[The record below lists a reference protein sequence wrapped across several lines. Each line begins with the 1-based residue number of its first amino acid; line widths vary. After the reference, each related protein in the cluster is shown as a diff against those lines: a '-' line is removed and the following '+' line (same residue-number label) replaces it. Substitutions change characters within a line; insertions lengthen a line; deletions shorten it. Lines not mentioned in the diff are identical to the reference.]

1 MQPHH
6 ATSPGGPG
14 RSSWEGKVAVVT
26 GGGGGI
32 GEAISR
38 AFAAKGASVAVTDID
53 ARAADR
59 VAGQLAPGSTG
70 ARQRAGQLADS
81 GGAAL
86 GLALDVCSRDSVE
99 AAAEEVERRLGP
111 IDIWVNNA
119 GVSRVVPF
127 LECTEETWEATLG
140 VNLKGTFLG
149 CQAAIRR
156 MLDRGRAES
165 RRSRSP
171 WRSRGVVLNMS
182 SQSGRVGSSHY
193 AAYCASKFGVIGLT
207 QSLAVEFAG
216 RGIRVNALCPGIVF
230 TGLWED
236 MVEDYARKRDM
247 KPEEVR
253 PYLESR
259 APMGRLCSPEDV
271 ARVAVFLASDDAA
284 YITGEAVNISGGAVM
299 H

>member
-1 MQPHH
+1 M
-6 ATSPGGPG
+6 
-14 RSSWEGKVAVVT
+14 AVVT

-38 AFAAKGASVAVTDID
+38 AFAAEGSHVAVTDID
-53 ARAADR
+53 PRAAET
-59 VAGQLAPGSTG
+59 VAGLV
-70 ARQRAGQLADS
+70 ADS
-81 GGAAL
+81 GGTAL
-86 GLALDVCSRDSVE
+86 GLELDVCSRDSVE

-111 IDIWVNNA
+111 IDIWINNA
-119 GVSRVVPF
+119 GISRLVPF
-127 LECTEETWEATLG
+127 LECTEEMWELTLS

-156 MLDRGRAES
+156 MLDHG
-165 RRSRSP
+165 
-171 WRSRGVVLNMS
+171 RGVVLNMS
-182 SQSGRVGSSHY
+182 SQSGRVGNSHY
-193 AAYCASKFGVIGLT
+193 AAYCASKFGVVGLT

-259 APMGRLCSPEDV
+259 IPMGRLCAPEDV

-284 YITGEAVNISGGAVM
+284 YVTGQAVNISGGAVM